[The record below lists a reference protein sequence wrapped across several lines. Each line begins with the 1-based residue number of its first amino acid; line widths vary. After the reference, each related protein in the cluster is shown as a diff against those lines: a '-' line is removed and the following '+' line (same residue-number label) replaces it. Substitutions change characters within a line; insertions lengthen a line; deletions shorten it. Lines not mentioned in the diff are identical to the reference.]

1 MLRSLR
7 ELKGYS
13 IVATDGVLGKV
24 DDFYFDDHLWTIRYL
39 IADTGRW
46 LPGRLVLISPASLR
60 EPQWVSES
68 FPVNLTKDQVRNS
81 PSIDT
86 DRPVS
91 RQQELE
97 VIRYY
102 GWPMYPIAA
111 GHMVGPMGPGLPVV
125 GEAAKNDQPPKGD
138 PHLRSFREIN
148 GYHMHAT
155 DGEIGHVEDLIVDD
169 DGWTIRSLVV
179 DTKNWWPGKKVLV
192 PPEWVE
198 SITVEPHR
206 GTIYLN
212 VSRDIVRNSPEYDPA
227 APVNVQYEERAYDF
241 YGRPKF

>member
-1 MLRSLR
+1 MLRCLR

-13 IVATDGVLGKV
+13 IIATDGVLGKV
-24 DDFYFDDHLWTIRYL
+24 DDFYFDDHQWTIRYL
-39 IADTGRW
+39 VADTGRW

-68 FPVNLTKDQVRNS
+68 FPVNLTKEQVRSS

-97 VIRYY
+97 VIRHY
-102 GWPMYPIAA
+102 GWPMYPIAT

-125 GEAAKNDQPPKGD
+125 GEAGKKEEPPGGD
-138 PHLRSFREIN
+138 PHLRSFREIK
-148 GYHMHAT
+148 GYRIHAT

-169 DGWTIRSLVV
+169 DGWKIRSLAV

-192 PPEWVE
+192 PPEWAE
-198 SITVEPHR
+198 SISVEPHR
-206 GTIYLN
+206 GTLYLN
-212 VSRDIVRNSPEYDPA
+212 VSRDIVRNSPEYDPS
-227 APVNVQYEERAYDF
+227 APVNVQHEERAYDF